1 MYTQS
6 QKSHVRGAAA
16 QGSNQSVYTPYGH
29 SSTMNP
35 KRQPNMSIAQNVSSN
50 YTPYGTTD
58 RRYTH
63 QAPSNG
69 ADANNRNTGGRN
81 TLQSNASLIM
91 KQNGTSSS
99 SNIGR
104 TGVSAAHATP
114 THVSNKAASIN
125 DN

>member
-1 MYTQS
+1 M
-6 QKSHVRGAAA
+6 
-16 QGSNQSVYTPYGH
+16 SN
-29 SSTMNP
+29 
-35 KRQPNMSIAQNVSSN
+35 ALNVSSS

-69 ADANNRNTGGRN
+69 ADANNRNTGARN

-104 TGVSAAHATP
+104 TGASAAHATP
-114 THVSNKAASIN
+114 THNSNKAASIN
-125 DN
+125 ENGNNDAFWRRNNQVFDRGSRSNNM